1 MKATQSLLILVDT
14 TATSFPEGQGWMRGP
29 DEAEFDELVAGR
41 AHAMRR
47 TAYLMCGDWHQAE
60 DLVQVAFMKLHASW
74 HRVRRQEAFDAYL
87 RLTIVNLH
95 SSRLRRLRVER
106 EWLSKETAR
115 LGGRTSGL
123 PDVPAREDMWQL
135 LQTLPARQRAVLVLR
150 YYEDLSE
157 RETADARRCSGL
169 AVKSLT
175 ARAMTALREGIRGED
190 A

>member
-1 MKATQSLLILVDT
+1 MRLQSMARSLV
-14 TATSFPEGQGWMRGP
+14 E
-29 DEAEFDELVAGR
+29 E
-41 AHAMRR
+41 R
-47 TAYLMCGDWHQAE
+47 TAVTEPRGELADLYIRHVPAANRLGFLLTGDRSQAE
-60 DLVQVAFMKLHASW
+60 DLVHDAF
-74 HRVRRQEAFDAYL
+74 VRCVGRFGHLRAHEAFDAYL
-87 RLTIVNLH
+87 RRTIVNLH
-95 SSRLRRLRVER
+95 TSRLRRLRVER
-106 EWLSKETAR
+106 EWLSRETAR

-123 PDVPAREDMWQL
+123 PDVPAREDMWRR

-157 RETADARRCSGL
+157 RETADALRCSVA